1 MTAETACKMPERIMQ
16 MTPLES
22 YEEIRDILGS
32 RDFTP
37 AARERHKPFVLD
49 TLAVCEGP
57 EHSQRRRLESPM
69 FRPAMLATRHRETVA
84 RAAEALIRPLFGDH
98 PLEPVTVDLVEVVVN
113 LETFILTFF
122 VGLVLPGNAT
132 EAMHDIC
139 RRMAHI
145 NEMASLP
152 WSRRTDPAD
161 TVNDAKR
168 LRRDLEEFADIY
180 VMDAIEQAMR
190 RDRSKPAETMI
201 ETIVDGFDPH
211 RMDGEL
217 IAREA
222 WTYMAA
228 GVQTSAFAVLDAVP
242 HLLDWFVKHEA
253 DVERAIDPDDEFLG
267 LAVAESLR
275 LNIPNPA
282 ILRVALRDGTTPGG
296 REYKQG
302 DEFVLYTA
310 IANRDPEYFG
320 DDAESFNP
328 FRTTRDG
335 APRWGFSFGH
345 GRHLCIG
352 RPLALGR
359 FSDIAEPEFEGS
371 TVSVLRALIAC
382 GISYVPDRPP
392 VYRDDTFKA
401 AFKTFPAQLTHDG
414 LPRA

>member
-1 MTAETACKMPERIMQ
+1 MTAETACPMPERIMQ
-16 MTPLES
+16 MTPSES

-49 TLAVCEGP
+49 TLAVCEGN
-57 EHSQRRRLESPM
+57 EHSKRRRLESPM
-69 FRPAMLATRHRETVA
+69 FRPAMLATRHRETVD
-84 RAAEALIRPLFGDH
+84 RAADALIGPLFGDQ
-98 PLEPVTVDLVEVVVN
+98 PEVPVTVDLVDLVIN

-122 VGLVLPGNAT
+122 VGLALPEDPM
-132 EAMHDIC
+132 EAMGDIC
-139 RRMAHI
+139 RRMTHI

-152 WSRRTDPAD
+152 WSRRTGPSD

-168 LRRDLEEFADIY
+168 LRRDLEEFADAY
-180 VMDAIEQAMR
+180 VMGAIEKAIR

-242 HLLDWFVKHEA
+242 HLLEWFTEHEA
-253 DVERAIDPDDEFLG
+253 DVQRAIDPNDDFLL

-282 ILRVALRDGTTPGG
+282 ILRVALRDGVTTGG
-296 REYKQG
+296 RVYKQG

-310 IANRDPEYFG
+310 VANRDPEYFG
-320 DDAESFNP
+320 DDAGSFNP
-328 FRTTRDG
+328 FREIKDG
-335 APRWGFSFGH
+335 VPRWGFSFGH

-359 FSDIAEPEFEGS
+359 FSEVAEPEFEGS
-371 TVSVLRALIAC
+371 TVSVLRALVAC
-382 GISYVPDRPP
+382 GVSSVPGRPP

-401 AFKTFPAQLTHDG
+401 AFKTFPATLTHNG
-414 LPRA
+414 LPGA